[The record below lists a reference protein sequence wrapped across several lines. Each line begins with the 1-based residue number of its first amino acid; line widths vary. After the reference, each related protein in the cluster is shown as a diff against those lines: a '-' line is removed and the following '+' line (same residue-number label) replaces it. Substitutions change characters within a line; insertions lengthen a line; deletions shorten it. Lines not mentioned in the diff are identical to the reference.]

1 MRTQALKLTL
11 TALTLAASMVAQAGT
26 VSVVTSFPKELTD
39 AYKKAFEAKNPGIK
53 LEILN
58 KSGTASIPYLRET
71 AAGQRPDVFWSS
83 DVVAFEVL
91 ARDKLLQKA
100 PEAANPAVPKLI
112 GTYPINDPE
121 GFYYGQALSGYGIM
135 TNTRYMAANKLPAP
149 KEWADLTRGVYFGH
163 IGISSPSRSG
173 TTHLNVETILQGE
186 GWEKGWT
193 QLLQITGN
201 SAAVTERSFGV
212 PDGVN
217 NGQFGI
223 GIVIDFFGLAAK
235 AAGFPIDFV
244 YPSVTSVV
252 PASIALIAGSKNPAD
267 ALKFMTYSLST
278 EGQEVLFEPKISRM
292 PVLPYAAAGLK
303 VPANYPN
310 IYEIARKSKVKFDS
324 ELSEMRYP
332 LVVSLFDQTIT
343 FRLKE
348 LQAATKA
355 IHAAERKLAS
365 KPNPAAS
372 ELLKQAR
379 NFAYSPLVSEGNI
392 NDKAYLELFRKN
404 KKDVAVAK
412 QLTGM
417 EELWSSKSKENYARA
432 EDLANQAAALVK

>member
-1 MRTQALKLTL
+1 MRINAFKRTLITLAL
-11 TALTLAASMVAQAGT
+11 TACAVAQAGT
-26 VSVVTSFPKELTD
+26 VSVIASFPKELTD
-39 AYKKAFEAKNPGIK
+39 TYKKAFETKNPGIK
-53 LEILN
+53 LAILN
-58 KSGTASIPYLRET
+58 KSGTASIPYIRET

-91 ARDKLLQKA
+91 ARDQLLQKA

-112 GTYPINDPE
+112 GTYPMSDPE
-121 GFYYGQALSGYGIM
+121 GYYFGQALSGYGM
-135 TNTRYMAANKLPAP
+135 MMNTRYLAANKLPAP
-149 KEWADLTRGVYFGH
+149 KEWADLTKGIYFGH

-186 GWEKGWT
+186 GWGKGWV

-201 SAAVTERSFGV
+201 CAAVTERSFGV
-212 PDGVN
+212 YDGVN

-223 GIVIDFFGLAAK
+223 GIVIDFFGLAAR
-235 AAGFPIDFV
+235 AAGFPVDFV
-244 YPSVTSVV
+244 YPGITSVV
-252 PASIALIAGSKNPAD
+252 PASIAMVRGGKNAPE
-267 ALKFMTYSLST
+267 ALKFMAYTLST
-278 EGQEVLFEPKISRM
+278 EGQELLFGPKISRM
-292 PVLPYAAAGLK
+292 PVLPHTSLK
-303 VPANYPN
+303 APASYPN

-324 ELSEMRYP
+324 EVSEMRYP

-343 FRLKE
+343 FRLRE

-365 KPNPAAS
+365 KLNANAA

-379 NFAYSPLVSEGNI
+379 SFAYTPLVD
-392 NDKAYLELFRKN
+392 DKNASNKEFLELSRKN

-412 QLTGM
+412 QLTGI
-417 EELWSSKSKENYARA
+417 EELWSSKFKANYARA

>member
-1 MRTQALKLTL
+1 
-11 TALTLAASMVAQAGT
+11 
-26 VSVVTSFPKELTD
+26 
-39 AYKKAFEAKNPGIK
+39 
-53 LEILN
+53 
-58 KSGTASIPYLRET
+58 
-71 AAGQRPDVFWSS
+71 
-83 DVVAFEVL
+83 
-91 ARDKLLQKA
+91 
-100 PEAANPAVPKLI
+100 
-112 GTYPINDPE
+112 
-121 GFYYGQALSGYGIM
+121 
-135 TNTRYMAANKLPAP
+135 LPAP
-149 KEWADLTRGVYFGH
+149 KEWADLTKGVYFGH
-163 IGISSPSRSG
+163 LGISSPSRSG

-201 SAAVTERSFGV
+201 CAAVTERSFGV

-223 GIVIDFFGLAAK
+223 GIVIDFFGLAAR
-235 AAGFPIDFV
+235 AAGFPVDFV
-244 YPSVTSVV
+244 YPSITSVV
-252 PASIALIAGSKNPAD
+252 PASIAMIAGAKNSPE
-267 ALKFMTYSLST
+267 ALKFMAYTLST
-278 EGQEVLFEPKISRM
+278 EGQELLFDPKVSRM
-292 PVLPYAAAGLK
+292 PVLPYSAAGLK

-355 IHAAERKLAS
+355 IHAAERKLAA
-365 KPNPAAS
+365 KPNPNAA

-379 NFAYSPLVSEGNI
+379 NFAYSPLVDEKNV
-392 NDKAYLELFRKN
+392 NDKQFLELFRKN

-417 EELWSSKSKENYARA
+417 EELWSSKSKANYARA
-432 EDLANQAAALVK
+432 EELANQASALIK